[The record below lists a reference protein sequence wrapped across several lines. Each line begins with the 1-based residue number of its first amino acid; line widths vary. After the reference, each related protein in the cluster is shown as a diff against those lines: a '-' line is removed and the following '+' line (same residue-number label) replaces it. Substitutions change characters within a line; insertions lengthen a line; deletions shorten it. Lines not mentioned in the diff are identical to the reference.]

1 MIDITHKTNTLRTA
15 LAEATVKVS
24 SQDTIDAVVNKTV
37 EKGDVIEMSKTAGLF
52 AVKKTA
58 EMIPDCHPMP
68 VEYTSI
74 THEIDGLTIR
84 VKVTVKTIYRTGVE
98 VEAMHGASV
107 VALTIYDMLK
117 PIDKGI
123 EIENIRLIKKRGGKS
138 DFKNLLEENLKA
150 AVVVC
155 SDTISSGEKEDK
167 AGKAIIEK
175 LEAANI
181 LAPEYVIIPDD
192 TKKIRETVEA
202 YCKDGVNLV
211 IVTGG
216 TGLSPRD
223 NTPEALKPL
232 IDKEVPGIMEA
243 ARAHGQDRIP
253 YSMLSRG
260 VAGMHKDTLILAIPG
275 STNGAKETMDAL
287 LPGILH
293 IFKVQ
298 DASFAH

>member
-1 MIDITHKTNTLRTA
+1 KII
-15 LAEATVKVS
+15 
-24 SQDTIDAVVNKTV
+24 
-37 EKGDVIEMSKTAGLF
+37 
-52 AVKKTA
+52 
-58 EMIPDCHPMP
+58 
-68 VEYTSI
+68 
-74 THEIDGLTIR
+74 
-84 VKVTVKTIYRTGVE
+84 VKTIYKTGVE

-107 VALTIYDMLK
+107 VALTMYDMLK

-138 DFKNLLEENLKA
+138 DFKNLLDEQLKA

-155 SDTISSGEKEDK
+155 SDTISAGVKEDK

-175 LEAANI
+175 LEAFDI
-181 LAPEYVIIPDD
+181 LSPEYVIIPDD
-192 TKKIRETVEA
+192 TDKITATVEGF
-202 YCKDGVNLV
+202 CKGGMNLV
-211 IVTGG
+211 IVAGG

-223 NTPEALKPL
+223 NTPEALKSL

-260 VAGMHKDTLILAIPG
+260 VAGMHKNTLILAIPG

-298 DASFAH
+298 DTAFAH

>member
-15 LAEATVKVS
+15 TAEATVRVS
-24 SQDTIDAVVNKTV
+24 TQDTIDAITSKTV
-37 EKGDVIEMSKTAGLF
+37 EKGDVFEMSKTAGLF

-68 VEYTSI
+68 VEYTGI
-74 THEIDGLTIR
+74 TFEIEGLSIR
-84 VKVTVKTIYRTGVE
+84 VKIIVKTIYKTGVE

-107 VALTIYDMLK
+107 VALTMYDMLK

-138 DFKNLLEENLKA
+138 DFENLLDEQLKA

-155 SDTISSGEKEDK
+155 SDTISAGDKEDK

-175 LEAANI
+175 LEAFDI
-181 LAPEYVIIPDD
+181 LSPEYVIIPDD
-192 TKKIRETVEA
+192 TDKITATVEGF
-202 YCKDGVNLV
+202 CKGGMNLV
-211 IVTGG
+211 IVAGG

-223 NTPEALKPL
+223 NTPEALKSL

-260 VAGMHKDTLILAIPG
+260 VAGMHKNTLILAIPG

-298 DASFAH
+298 DTAFAH

>member
-15 LAEATVKVS
+15 MAEATVRVS
-24 SQDTIDAVVNKTV
+24 TQDTIDAITGKTV
-37 EKGDVIEMSKTAGLF
+37 EKGDVFEMSKTAGLF

-68 VEYTSI
+68 VEYTGI
-74 THEIDGLTIR
+74 TFEIEGLSIR
-84 VKVTVKTIYRTGVE
+84 VKIIVKTIYKTGVE

-107 VALTIYDMLK
+107 VALTMYDMLK

-138 DFKNLLEENLKA
+138 DFKNLLDEQLKA

-155 SDTISSGEKEDK
+155 SDTISAGDKEDK

-175 LEAANI
+175 LEAFDI
-181 LAPEYVIIPDD
+181 LSPEYVIIPDD
-192 TKKIRETVEA
+192 TDKITATVEGF
-202 YCKDGVNLV
+202 CKGGMNLV
-211 IVTGG
+211 IVAGG

-223 NTPEALKPL
+223 NTPEALKSL

-260 VAGMHKDTLILAIPG
+260 VAGMHKNTLILAIPG

-298 DASFAH
+298 DTAFAH

>member
-15 LAEATVKVS
+15 MAEATVRVS
-24 SQDTIDAVVNKTV
+24 TQDTIDAITNKTV
-37 EKGDVIEMSKTAGLF
+37 EKGDVFEMSKTAGLF

-68 VEYTSI
+68 VEYTGI
-74 THEIDGLTIR
+74 TFEIEGLTIR
-84 VKVTVKTIYRTGVE
+84 VKIIVKTIYKTGVE

-107 VALTIYDMLK
+107 VALTMYDMLK

-138 DFKNLLEENLKA
+138 DFKNLLDEQLKA

-155 SDTISSGEKEDK
+155 SDTISAGDKEDK

-175 LEAANI
+175 LEAFDI
-181 LAPEYVIIPDD
+181 LSPEYVIIPDD
-192 TKKIRETVEA
+192 TDKITATVEGF
-202 YCKDGVNLV
+202 CKGGMNLV
-211 IVTGG
+211 IVAGG

-260 VAGMHKDTLILAIPG
+260 VAGMHKNTLILAIPG

-298 DASFAH
+298 DTAFAH

>member
-1 MIDITHKTNTLRTA
+1 MKDITHKTNTLRTA
-15 LAEATVKVS
+15 MAEASVKVS
-24 SQDTIDAVVNKTV
+24 SQETIDAINNKTV
-37 EKGDVIEMSKTAGLF
+37 EKGDVFEMSKTAGLF

-68 VEYTSI
+68 VEYTNI
-74 THEIDGLTIR
+74 TFEIEGLSIR
-84 VKVTVKTIYRTGVE
+84 VKIIVKTIYKTGVE

-107 VALTIYDMLK
+107 VALTMYDMLK

-138 DFKNLLEENLKA
+138 DFKNLLSEPLKA

-155 SDTISSGEKEDK
+155 SDSISAGDKEDE
-167 AGKAIIEK
+167 AGKVIIKK
-175 LEAANI
+175 LESFEI
-181 LAPEYVIIPDD
+181 HSPEYVIIPDD
-192 TKKIRETVEA
+192 TDKITATVEGF
-202 YCKDGVNLV
+202 CKSGMNLV

-223 NTPEALKPL
+223 NTPEALRSL

-260 VAGMHKDTLILAIPG
+260 VAGMHKNTLILAIPG

-298 DASFAH
+298 DAAFAH

>member
-15 LAEATVKVS
+15 MAEATVRVS
-24 SQDTIDAVVNKTV
+24 TQDTIDAITNKTV
-37 EKGDVIEMSKTAGLF
+37 EKGDVFEMSKTAGLF

-68 VEYTSI
+68 VEYTGI
-74 THEIDGLTIR
+74 TFEIEGLTIR
-84 VKVTVKTIYRTGVE
+84 VKIIVKTIYKTGVE

-107 VALTIYDMLK
+107 VALTMYDMLK

-138 DFKNLLEENLKA
+138 DFKNLLDEQLKA

-155 SDTISSGEKEDK
+155 SDTISAGDKEDK

-175 LEAANI
+175 LEAFDI
-181 LAPEYVIIPDD
+181 LSPEYVIIPDD
-192 TKKIRETVEA
+192 TDKITATVEDF
-202 YCKDGVNLV
+202 CKGGMNLV
-211 IVTGG
+211 IVAGG

-223 NTPEALKPL
+223 NTPEALKSL

-260 VAGMHKDTLILAIPG
+260 VAGMHKNTLILAIPG

-298 DASFAH
+298 DAAFAH

>member
-15 LAEATVKVS
+15 MAEATVKVS
-24 SQDTIDAVVNKTV
+24 SQDTIDAIINKTV
-37 EKGDVIEMSKTAGLF
+37 EKGDVFEMAKTAGLF

-68 VEYTSI
+68 VEYTAI
-74 THEIDGLTIR
+74 TYDIDGLTIR
-84 VKVTVKTIYRTGVE
+84 IKIVVKTIYKTGVE

-107 VALTIYDMLK
+107 VALTMYDMLK

-138 DFKNLLEENLKA
+138 DFKNLIDFELKA
-150 AVVVC
+150 AVIVC
-155 SDTISSGEKEDK
+155 SDTISKGEKEDK
-167 AGKAIIEK
+167 AGKVIIEK
-175 LEAANI
+175 LESLNI
-181 LAPEYVIIPDD
+181 LSPEYVIIPDD
-192 TKKIRETVEA
+192 IDKITSTVEG
-202 YCKDGVNLV
+202 YCKAELNLI

-223 NTPEALKPL
+223 NTPEAIKPL

-243 ARAHGQDRIP
+243 ARAYGQDRIP

-260 VAGMHKDTLILAIPG
+260 IAGMHKNTLILAVPG

-287 LPGILH
+287 FPGVLH

-298 DASFAH
+298 DATFAH

>member
-1 MIDITHKTNTLRTA
+1 MKDITHKTSTLRTA
-15 LAEATVKVS
+15 MAEASVKVS
-24 SQDTIDAVVNKTV
+24 SQKTIDAITNKTV
-37 EKGDVIEMSKTAGLF
+37 EKGDVFEMSKTAGLF

-68 VEYTSI
+68 VEYTGI
-74 THEIDGLTIR
+74 TFEIEGLYIR
-84 VKVTVKTIYRTGVE
+84 VKIIVKTIYRTGVE

-107 VALTIYDMLK
+107 VALTMYDMLK

-138 DFKNLLEENLKA
+138 DFKNLLDEPLKA

-155 SDTISSGEKEDK
+155 SDSISAGDKEDK
-167 AGKAIIEK
+167 AGKIVMKK
-175 LEAANI
+175 LESFEI
-181 LAPEYVIIPDD
+181 LSPEYVIIPDD
-192 TKKIRETVEA
+192 TAEITATVEGF
-202 YCKDGVNLV
+202 CKSGMNLV

-223 NTPEALKPL
+223 NTPEALRSL

-260 VAGMHKDTLILAIPG
+260 VAGMHKNTLILAIPG

-298 DASFAH
+298 DAAFAH

>member
-15 LAEATVKVS
+15 MAEATVRVS
-24 SQDTIDAVVNKTV
+24 SQKTIDAVVNKTV
-37 EKGDVIEMSKTAGLF
+37 KKGDVFEMSKTAGLF

-68 VEYTSI
+68 VEYTGI
-74 THEIDGLTIR
+74 TFEIEGLTIR
-84 VKVTVKTIYRTGVE
+84 VKIVVKTIYKTGVE

-107 VALTIYDMLK
+107 IALTIYDMLK

-123 EIENIRLIKKRGGKS
+123 EIANIRLIKKRGGKS
-138 DFKNLLEENLKA
+138 DYMNLLEENLKA

-155 SDTISSGEKEDK
+155 SDTISAGEKEDK

-175 LEAANI
+175 LERFDI
-181 LAPEYVIIPDD
+181 HSPEYIIIPDD
-192 TKKIRETVEA
+192 TEKIRSTVEG
-202 YCKDGVNLV
+202 YCKDGMNLV

-232 IDKEVPGIMEA
+232 IDKEIPGIMEA

-260 VAGMHKDTLILAIPG
+260 VAGMHGNTLILAVPG

-287 LPGILH
+287 FPGILH

>member
-15 LAEATVKVS
+15 MAEATVRVS
-24 SQDTIDAVVNKTV
+24 TQDTIDAITNKTV
-37 EKGDVIEMSKTAGLF
+37 EKGDVFEMSKTAGLF

-68 VEYTSI
+68 VEYTGI
-74 THEIDGLTIR
+74 TFEIEGLTIR
-84 VKVTVKTIYRTGVE
+84 VKIIVKTIYKTGVE

-107 VALTIYDMLK
+107 VALTMYDMLK

-138 DFKNLLEENLKA
+138 DFKNLLDEQLKA

-155 SDTISSGEKEDK
+155 SDTISAGDKEDK

-175 LEAANI
+175 LEAFDI
-181 LAPEYVIIPDD
+181 LSPEYVIIPDD
-192 TKKIRETVEA
+192 TDKITATVEGF
-202 YCKDGVNLV
+202 CKGGMNLV
-211 IVTGG
+211 IVVGG

-260 VAGMHKDTLILAIPG
+260 VAGMHKNTLILAIPG

-298 DASFAH
+298 DTAFAH

>member
-15 LAEATVKVS
+15 MAEATVRVS
-24 SQDTIDAVVNKTV
+24 TQDTIDAITGKTV
-37 EKGDVIEMSKTAGLF
+37 EKGDVFEMSKTAGLF

-68 VEYTSI
+68 VEYTGI
-74 THEIDGLTIR
+74 TFEIEGLTIR
-84 VKVTVKTIYRTGVE
+84 VKIIVKTIYKTGVE

-107 VALTIYDMLK
+107 VALTMYDMLK

-138 DFKNLLEENLKA
+138 DFKNLLDEQLKA

-155 SDTISSGEKEDK
+155 SDTISAGDKEDK

-175 LEAANI
+175 LEAFDI
-181 LAPEYVIIPDD
+181 LSPEYVIIPDD
-192 TKKIRETVEA
+192 TDKITATVEGF
-202 YCKDGVNLV
+202 CKGGMNLV
-211 IVTGG
+211 IVAGG

-223 NTPEALKPL
+223 NTPEALKSL

-260 VAGMHKDTLILAIPG
+260 VAGMHKNTLILAIPG

-298 DASFAH
+298 DTTFAH

>member
-15 LAEATVKVS
+15 MAEATVRVS
-24 SQDTIDAVVNKTV
+24 TQDTIDAITGKTV
-37 EKGDVIEMSKTAGLF
+37 EKGDVFEMSKTAGLF

-68 VEYTSI
+68 VEYTGI
-74 THEIDGLTIR
+74 TFEIEGLTIR
-84 VKVTVKTIYRTGVE
+84 VKIIVKTIYKTGVE

-107 VALTIYDMLK
+107 VALTMYDMLK

-138 DFKNLLEENLKA
+138 DFKNLLDEQLKA

-155 SDTISSGEKEDK
+155 SDTISAGDKEDK

-175 LEAANI
+175 LEAFDI
-181 LAPEYVIIPDD
+181 LSPEYVIIPDD
-192 TKKIRETVEA
+192 TDKITATVEGF
-202 YCKDGVNLV
+202 CKGGMNLV

-223 NTPEALKPL
+223 NTPEALKSL

-260 VAGMHKDTLILAIPG
+260 VAGMHKNTLILAIPG

-298 DASFAH
+298 DTAFAH

>member
-1 MIDITHKTNTLRTA
+1 M
-15 LAEATVKVS
+15 AEATVRVS
-24 SQDTIDAVVNKTV
+24 TQDTIDAITGKTV
-37 EKGDVIEMSKTAGLF
+37 EKGDVFEMSKTAGLF

-68 VEYTSI
+68 VEYTGI
-74 THEIDGLTIR
+74 TFEIEGLTIR
-84 VKVTVKTIYRTGVE
+84 VKIIVKTIYKTGVE

-107 VALTIYDMLK
+107 VALTMYDMLK

-138 DFKNLLEENLKA
+138 DFKNLLDEQLKA

-155 SDTISSGEKEDK
+155 SDTISAGDKEDK

-175 LEAANI
+175 LEAFDI
-181 LAPEYVIIPDD
+181 LSPEYVIIPDD
-192 TKKIRETVEA
+192 TDKITATVEGF
-202 YCKDGVNLV
+202 CKGGMNLV
-211 IVTGG
+211 IVAGG

-223 NTPEALKPL
+223 NTPEALKSL

-260 VAGMHKDTLILAIPG
+260 VAGMHKNTLILAIPG

-298 DASFAH
+298 DTAFAH

>member
-1 MIDITHKTNTLRTA
+1 M
-15 LAEATVKVS
+15 AEATVRVS
-24 SQDTIDAVVNKTV
+24 TQDTIDAITGKTV
-37 EKGDVIEMSKTAGLF
+37 EKGDVFEMSKAAGLF

-68 VEYTSI
+68 VEYTGI
-74 THEIDGLTIR
+74 TFEIEGLTIR
-84 VKVTVKTIYRTGVE
+84 VKIIVKTIYKTGVE

-107 VALTIYDMLK
+107 VALTMYDMLK

-138 DFKNLLEENLKA
+138 DFKNLLDEQLKA

-155 SDTISSGEKEDK
+155 SDTISAGDKEDK

-175 LEAANI
+175 LEAFDI
-181 LAPEYVIIPDD
+181 LSPEYVIIPDD
-192 TKKIRETVEA
+192 TDKITATVEDF
-202 YCKDGVNLV
+202 CKGGMNLV
-211 IVTGG
+211 IVAGG

-223 NTPEALKPL
+223 NTPEALKSL

-260 VAGMHKDTLILAIPG
+260 VAGMHKNTLILAIPG

-298 DASFAH
+298 DTAFAH

>member
-15 LAEATVKVS
+15 MAEATVRVS
-24 SQDTIDAVVNKTV
+24 TQDTIDAITGKTV
-37 EKGDVIEMSKTAGLF
+37 EKGDVFEMSKTAGLF

-68 VEYTSI
+68 VEYTGI
-74 THEIDGLTIR
+74 TFEIEGLTIR
-84 VKVTVKTIYRTGVE
+84 VKIIVKTIYKTGVE

-107 VALTIYDMLK
+107 VALTMYDMLK

-138 DFKNLLEENLKA
+138 DFKNLLDEQLKA

-155 SDTISSGEKEDK
+155 SDTISAGDKEDK

-175 LEAANI
+175 LEAFDI
-181 LAPEYVIIPDD
+181 LSPEYVIIPDD
-192 TKKIRETVEA
+192 TDKITATVEGF
-202 YCKDGVNLV
+202 CKGGMNLV

-223 NTPEALKPL
+223 NTPEALKSL

-260 VAGMHKDTLILAIPG
+260 VAGMHKNTLILAIPG

-298 DASFAH
+298 DAAFAH

>member
-1 MIDITHKTNTLRTA
+1 MKDITHKTNTLRTA
-15 LAEATVKVS
+15 MAEAIVRVS
-24 SQDTIDAVVNKTV
+24 TQDTIDAITSKTV
-37 EKGDVIEMSKTAGLF
+37 EKGDVFEMSKTAGLF

-68 VEYTSI
+68 VEYTGI
-74 THEIDGLTIR
+74 TFEIEGLTIR
-84 VKVTVKTIYRTGVE
+84 VKIIVKTIYKTGVE

-107 VALTIYDMLK
+107 VALTMYDMLK

-138 DFKNLLEENLKA
+138 DFKNLLDEQLMA

-155 SDTISSGEKEDK
+155 SDTISAGDKEDK

-175 LEAANI
+175 LEAFDI
-181 LAPEYVIIPDD
+181 LSPEYVIIPDD
-192 TKKIRETVEA
+192 TDKITATVEGF
-202 YCKDGVNLV
+202 CKGGMNLV
-211 IVTGG
+211 IVAGG

-223 NTPEALKPL
+223 NTPEALKSL

-260 VAGMHKDTLILAIPG
+260 VAGMHKNTLILAIPG

-298 DASFAH
+298 DTAFAH

>member
-15 LAEATVKVS
+15 MAEATVRVS
-24 SQDTIDAVVNKTV
+24 TQDTIDAITSKTV
-37 EKGDVIEMSKTAGLF
+37 EKGDVFEMSKTAGLF

-68 VEYTSI
+68 VEYTGI
-74 THEIDGLTIR
+74 TFEIEGLTIR
-84 VKVTVKTIYRTGVE
+84 VKIIVKTIYKTGVE

-107 VALTIYDMLK
+107 VALTMYDMLK

-138 DFKNLLEENLKA
+138 DFKNLLDEQLKA

-155 SDTISSGEKEDK
+155 SDTISAGDKEDK

-175 LEAANI
+175 LEAFDI
-181 LAPEYVIIPDD
+181 LSPEYVIIPDD
-192 TKKIRETVEA
+192 TDKITATVEGF
-202 YCKDGVNLV
+202 CKGGMNLV
-211 IVTGG
+211 IVAGG

-223 NTPEALKPL
+223 NTPEALKSL

-260 VAGMHKDTLILAIPG
+260 VAGMHKNTLILAIPG

-298 DASFAH
+298 DAAFAH